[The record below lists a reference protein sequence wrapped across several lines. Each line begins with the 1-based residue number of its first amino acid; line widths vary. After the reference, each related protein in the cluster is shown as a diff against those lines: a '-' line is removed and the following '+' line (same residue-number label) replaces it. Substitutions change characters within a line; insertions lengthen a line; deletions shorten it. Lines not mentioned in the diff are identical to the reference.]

1 MVIFGDSKNNSYI
14 NSMKQIYYF
23 FADWCQ
29 PCQSLEPTMDRIKST
44 IPVEKINIDYESS
57 RAKAANVMSIPTV
70 VLAENGQ
77 EIKRFVGAK
86 TYEQVLEFI
95 R

>member
-1 MVIFGDSKNNSYI
+1 
-14 NSMKQIYYF
+14 MKQIFYF
-23 FADWCQ
+23 TAEWCV
-29 PCQSLEPTMDRIKST
+29 PCQSFSPVMDRVRDAGVT
-44 IPVEKINIDYESS
+44 VEKINIDYESD
-57 RAKAANVMSIPTV
+57 RARAANVMSIPTV

>member
-1 MVIFGDSKNNSYI
+1 
-14 NSMKQIYYF
+14 MKQIFYF
-23 FADWCQ
+23 TAEWCV
-29 PCQSLEPTMDRIKST
+29 PCQSFSPVMDRIKAT

-77 EIKRFVGAK
+77 EIKRFVGVK

>member
-1 MVIFGDSKNNSYI
+1 
-14 NSMKQIYYF
+14 MKQLFYF
-23 FADWCQ
+23 TADWCV
-29 PCQSLEPTMDRIKST
+29 PCQSFSPTMDRIKST
-44 IPVEKINIDYESS
+44 IPVEKINISYESN
-57 RAKAANVMSIPTV
+57 RAKEANVINIPTV

>member
-1 MVIFGDSKNNSYI
+1 
-14 NSMKQIYYF
+14 MKQIFYF
-23 FADWCQ
+23 TADWCQ
-29 PCQSLEPTMDRIKST
+29 PCQSFSPTMDRVRDAGIT
-44 IPVEKINIDYESS
+44 VEKINIDYESD
-57 RAKAANVMSIPTV
+57 RARAANVMSIPTV

-95 R
+95 K

>member
-95 R
+95 K

>member
-1 MVIFGDSKNNSYI
+1 
-14 NSMKQIYYF
+14 MKQLFYF
-23 FADWCQ
+23 TAEWCV
-29 PCQSLEPTMDRIKST
+29 PCQSFSPTMDRIKNT
-44 IPVEKINIDYESS
+44 GITVEKINIDYESD
-57 RAKAANVMSIPTV
+57 RARVANVMSIPTV

>member
-1 MVIFGDSKNNSYI
+1 
-14 NSMKQIYYF
+14 MKQLF
-23 FADWCQ
+23 LFTAEWC
-29 PCQSLEPTMDRIKST
+29 PGCKTLEPTMDRIKST

-77 EIKRFVGAK
+77 EIRRFVGAK
-86 TYEQVLEFI
+86 SYEQILEFI

>member
-1 MVIFGDSKNNSYI
+1 MDKISSKIS
-14 NSMKQIYYF
+14 
-23 FADWCQ
+23 
-29 PCQSLEPTMDRIKST
+29 
-44 IPVEKINIDYESS
+44 VEKINIDYETN

-77 EIKRFVGAK
+77 EIRRFVGAK
-86 TYEQVLEFI
+86 SYEQVLEFI